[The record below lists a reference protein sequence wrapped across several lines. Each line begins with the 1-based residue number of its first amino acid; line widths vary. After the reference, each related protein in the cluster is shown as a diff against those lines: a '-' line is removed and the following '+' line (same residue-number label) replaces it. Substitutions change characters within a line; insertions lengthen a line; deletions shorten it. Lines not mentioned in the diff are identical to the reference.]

1 MTGTARGEEWG
12 VGGRRSPASAARRRV
27 GPALVALSMVA
38 AVLSSCSLGG
48 PGHYQ
53 LTVYFT
59 KTVSLYR
66 SADVRVLGLKVGT
79 VASVQTK
86 GDQVQVKLSID
97 NGAVLP
103 AGLRAT
109 IVPQSLLGA
118 RYVQLYPAWVDGQP
132 RLNPGSADQQTIGV
146 DRTSVPAEPNEALSA
161 LKRLLDTLDPNA
173 TGRLITNLNDDLRG
187 NGQNINAAVHAL
199 SALTNTLAD
208 KDQQLGT
215 LIDNLGQF
223 TSVLETR
230 ETQLGQVMDLFAQ
243 TTSLLSA
250 ERSTI
255 ASLITNLAR
264 ASTNALDLVNSHAVP
279 LQSDLDNLARLVS
292 TLDANLSNL
301 STLLSAGPALAGGPN
316 LDGKGGLSA
325 AYNPTYHR
333 IDLRDNVGATV
344 NGLLQ
349 ALGLPLCLA
358 IPLLGAIPQ
367 SCPGGTQLPSA
378 AAAAA
383 AAPAPAGQPARA
395 LGSAAGNSGTAALA
409 SPLSGVLNL
418 LGSGGTSTPQ
428 LAAYGFIPPA
438 QAKPRTGVA
447 AGLSRWSRHLLEGLW

>member
-1 MTGTARGEEWG
+1 L
-12 VGGRRSPASAARRRV
+12 VGAARHRA
-27 GPALVALSMVA
+27 GPALVALCVWA
-38 AVLSSCSLGG
+38 TVLSSCSLGG

-53 LTVYFT
+53 LIAYFT

-79 VASVQTK
+79 VSSVQAK
-86 GDQVQVKLSID
+86 GDQVEVKLSIN

-103 AGLRAT
+103 AGVRAT

-118 RYVQLYPAWVDGQP
+118 RYVQLYPAWVDGQN
-132 RLNPGSADQQTIGV
+132 RLNPDLADQQTIGV

-161 LKRLLDTLDPNA
+161 LKHLLDTLDPNA
-173 TGRLITNLNDDLRG
+173 TGRLITNLNDDLKG
-187 NGQNINAAVHAL
+187 NGQNINAAVHSL

-208 KDQQLGT
+208 KDQQLVA

-223 TSVLETR
+223 TSVLDTR

-255 ASLITNLAR
+255 ASLITNLAKV
-264 ASTNALDLVNSHAVP
+264 STNALDLVNAHAVP
-279 LQSDLDNLARLVS
+279 LQSDLDNLAKLVA
-292 TLDANLSNL
+292 TLDANLNNV
-301 STLLSAGPALAGGPN
+301 STLLSAAPALAAGPN

-333 IDLRDNVGATV
+333 IDLRDNLGATV
-344 NGLLQ
+344 NSLLQ

-358 IPLLGAIPQ
+358 IPLLGTTPQ
-367 SCPGGTQLPSA
+367 CAPGSISLPLGLTPPA
-378 AAAAA
+378 ASSKTGAA
-383 AAPAPAGQPARA
+383 GGKA
-395 LGSAAGNSGTAALA
+395 LGATVAQPA
-409 SPLSGVLNL
+409 SPLAPVLNL
-418 LGSGGTSTPQ
+418 LGNGGAAVPEVAGYGRITAPAPAPSHGALATAARLAHRILGQ
-428 LAAYGFIPPA
+428 L
-438 QAKPRTGVA
+438 
-447 AGLSRWSRHLLEGLW
+447 W